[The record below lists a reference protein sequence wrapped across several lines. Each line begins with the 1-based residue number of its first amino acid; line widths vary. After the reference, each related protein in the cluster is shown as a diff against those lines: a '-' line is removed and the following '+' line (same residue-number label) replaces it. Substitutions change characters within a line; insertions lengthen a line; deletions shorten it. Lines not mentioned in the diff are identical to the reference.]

1 MAKRSVQPSKR
12 RPRGKRRRHEIDGSS
27 GEAPP
32 TAANGTSH
40 EPQPPAAKKR
50 HTQRLPPAPLIAS
63 WPHASPSP
71 DALPAGAASIAALP
85 DAVRNA
91 ACEMRLARL
100 TEVQRRCWASVR
112 DGRDVVGVAPTGSG
126 KTLAYM
132 LPLAAA
138 LANPQRSGASPAA
151 VRSGAPRALVLTP
164 TRELAQQVASVG
176 ERVFSAAGAGRVC
189 AVHGGTVR
197 AEQRAAVLSA
207 PPIALL
213 VGTPGRVLDLA
224 GASSSAAAA
233 ATAAAGGGGCSA
245 GSSSAGSSSAADGK
259 SSCRTA
265 TVSYSGDATAASAPA
280 SLCLHAVR
288 WLILD
293 EADKLLLSS
302 DLQSQVGSVA
312 TASSQ
317 PSNQA
322 VTAHLAPTRRHGNGP
337 VGQWT

>member
-1 MAKRSVQPSKR
+1 
-12 RPRGKRRRHEIDGSS
+12 
-27 GEAPP
+27 
-32 TAANGTSH
+32 
-40 EPQPPAAKKR
+40 
-50 HTQRLPPAPLIAS
+50 
-63 WPHASPSP
+63 
-71 DALPAGAASIAALP
+71 
-85 DAVRNA
+85 
-91 ACEMRLARL
+91 MRLARL

-302 DLQSQVGSVA
+302 DLQSQV
-312 TASSQ
+312 
-317 PSNQA
+317 
-322 VTAHLAPTRRHGNGP
+322 RRHRILATIEPGCHRPPGAYPAPRQRARWP
-337 VGQWT
+337 VDVTWLTRPRCVLAAHRCTLCMRSARVAGVAMAARRVSLQRPSLRACRKPPSPS